1 MTSEIKPDFQGLE
14 EEIGMLRGAIRRVM
28 GYLNEAQDLEQ
39 MIKVLSSTG
48 LATTRLASA
57 LKVQRD
63 LEGGSGEV
71 SQAIRKALEEL
82 AEELGLE

>member
-57 LKVQRD
+57 LKAQRD

>member
-1 MTSEIKPDFQGLE
+1 MATEPETGFQGLE

-28 GYLNEAQDLEQ
+28 GYLNEAQDLDQ

-82 AEELGLE
+82 AKELGLE